1 MMYEFKVSEMAEEF
15 GVHRNTIRNWI
26 NAGTLPAT
34 EGPGRKYLM
43 KFDDYQELCERFG
56 RKPHIRPNSHVDLET
71 VKSLEE
77 KNSELPVIQLG
88 HLSPKIYDDPS
99 WGDTCLTC
107 GTCASACPISGVDGL
122 DPRKIV
128 RMAFLGME
136 EDLIKSDWP
145 WKCTMCAKCESV
157 CPANIEIVQL
167 VRKIRSRRKR
177 ELIPGPIQGGVTTCL
192 ERGNNLGIPKEDF
205 IALLE
210 GLGQELAEDECPGFV
225 TPIDV
230 HGARILTQVNSKEP
244 FAEPDDLKWWWKI
257 FHTAGESWTIS
268 SENWEGVNWGLFS
281 GDDASMKT
289 VVGRIVD
296 NMRRLNCEILL
307 LPESGH
313 AYYATRYGL
322 NRWYPDALKE
332 FKVCT
337 LFDLLLG
344 YIRGGRIQVEQ
355 ARHSQ
360 KTVYH
365 DPCNYGR
372 KSLRSFGQGYF
383 DEARK
388 IVSACCRNV
397 VEMEPNREAN
407 YCCGAGGGAWAMPF
421 SAERIYYGRMKA
433 RQINESEAELVVTA
447 CHGCRD
453 QLRKSLVQEYDL
465 DVQVKY
471 IWELVA
477 DAVILPGEE

>member
-1 MMYEFKVSEMAEEF
+1 M
-15 GVHRNTIRNWI
+15 
-26 NAGTLPAT
+26 
-34 EGPGRKYLM
+34 
-43 KFDDYQELCERFG
+43 
-56 RKPHIRPNSHVDLET
+56 
-71 VKSLEE
+71 
-77 KNSELPVIQLG
+77 
-88 HLSPKIYDDPS
+88 
-99 WGDTCLTC
+99 C
-107 GTCASACPISGVDGL
+107 G
-122 DPRKIV
+122 
-128 RMAFLGME
+128 
-136 EDLIKSDWP
+136 
-145 WKCTMCAKCESV
+145 KCENV

-167 VRKIRSRRKR
+167 IRKIRSRRKR
-177 ELIPGPIQGGVTTCL
+177 ELIPGPIQRGVTTCL

-210 GLGQELAEDECPGFV
+210 GLGQELAEDGCPGFT
-225 TPIDV
+225 TPIDA

-244 FAEPDDLKWWWKI
+244 FAEPDDMKWWWKI
-257 FHTAGESWTIS
+257 YHAAGESWTIS

-281 GDDASMKT
+281 GDDSSLKT

-332 FKVCT
+332 FKVAT

-344 YIRGGRIQVEQ
+344 YIQGGRIRLDQT
-355 ARHSQ
+355 RHPQ
-360 KTVYH
+360 KTVYQ

-372 KSLRSFGQGYF
+372 KSLRTFGQGYF
-383 DEARK
+383 EEARK
-388 IVSACCRNV
+388 IISSCCSNM

-421 SAERIYYGRMKA
+421 AAERIYYGRMKA
-433 RQINESEAELVVTA
+433 RQINESEAELVITA

-453 QLRKSLVQEYDL
+453 QLQKSLVQEYDL

-477 DAVILPGEE
+477 DSIVLPNEV